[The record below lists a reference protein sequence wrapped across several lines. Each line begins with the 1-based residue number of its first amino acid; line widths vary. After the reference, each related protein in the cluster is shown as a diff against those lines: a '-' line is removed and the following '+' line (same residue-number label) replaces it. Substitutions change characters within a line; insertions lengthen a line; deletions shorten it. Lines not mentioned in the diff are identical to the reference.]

1 MDEPARLAHAL
12 YMRSVAETSL
22 GRAAAG
28 AAMAVEADAA
38 ARSCRAPTAL
48 AQAAYAHGV
57 AIEASDPVAGRSHL
71 WKAVEYATEAGNR
84 WVEAFARTEVLW
96 IDARLGRV
104 ESSLRGYRQ
113 VVETWYRGGD
123 WANQWLSI
131 RHVAGILG
139 QLGDDEAVAVIQGGL
154 AAVRATQALPFE
166 PADAAR
172 LRVALSQASQQLGAT
187 GYEMLVGRGAAM
199 GDHELVAYAL
209 DRIDRALARHP

>member
-1 MDEPARLAHAL
+1 M
-12 YMRSVAETSL
+12 
-22 GRAAAG
+22 
-28 AAMAVEADAA
+28 
-38 ARSCRAPTAL
+38 RAPTAL

-71 WKAVEYATEAGNR
+71 WRAVELATDAGNR

-104 ESSLRGYRQ
+104 ESSLHGYRQ

-123 WANQWLSI
+123 WANQWLSV

-139 QLGDDEAVAVIQGGL
+139 QLGDDEAVAVIQGPL

-172 LRVALSQASQQLGAT
+172 LRVALSQARQRLGGT

-199 GDHELVAYAL
+199 EDHELVAYAL
-209 DRIDRALARHP
+209 DRIDRALDRRP